1 MLGENEFWLLIALTL
16 PALLLLYSL
25 IVVVSTTT
33 RPLCGV
39 LDFVRSSLSLDEDN
53 PIVDHPLNLVVRPL
67 LMLAVAGVFLGA
79 VNTTFNHHTCISF
92 VTRMTTSAV
101 DASTIWQWLWVV
113 LSGFA
118 STSILLLLVCVL
130 PCGEHHFTPKAHRE
144 LWLTYTCAG
153 ARLADP
159 RADGAAAKRAIREW
173 AFKVQNTRP
182 LPIWCLL
189 LSLALHVPILC
200 IATVPAFVFVSCRQI
215 VAAVLIAVSRCWPR
229 IFLLVVAGM
238 NQF

>member
-1 MLGENEFWLLIALTL
+1 MLGESEFWLLIALTI
-16 PALLLLYSL
+16 PAMVLLYSL

-33 RPLCGV
+33 GV
-39 LDFVRSSLSLDEDN
+39 LDFVRSTLYLEEDN
-53 PIVDHPLNLVVRPL
+53 PIIDHVLNLVVTPL

-79 VNTTFNHHTCISF
+79 VNFTFNHHTCSSF
-92 VTRMTTSAV
+92 VTRMTTSGV

-118 STSILLLLVCVL
+118 STSTLLLLVCTL

-144 LWLTYTCAG
+144 LWLTYTCAS

-159 RADGAAAKRAIREW
+159 RADGAAAKRGIREW

-182 LPIWCLL
+182 IPIWCLL
-189 LSLALHVPILC
+189 LSLVLHVPILC
-200 IATVPAFVFVSCRQI
+200 LATVPAFVFVSCRQI
-215 VAAVLIAVSRCWPR
+215 VAVVLIATVSRCWPR